1 MPKNSFVLEIKY
13 AATHRLDFANNF
25 LPKWK
30 TSIEY
35 NLFLHLT
42 DLPQLNVRFWS
53 NENKQWPIA
62 TMAKVDGNVRP
73 LHLDDGLATL
83 LGVSRRNISLWSI

>member
-53 NENKQWPIA
+53 NENK
-62 TMAKVDGNVRP
+62 
-73 LHLDDGLATL
+73 
-83 LGVSRRNISLWSI
+83 